1 MGLWGCLLGA
11 NSNMIDSKNT
21 ALQQKIERDDVKLA
35 MSPEQVTEATKKR
48 AKMLEED
55 YNQRVLPNNFRFRD
69 KWLEYSPPSD
79 DDKEID
85 AVKICTRLEVV
96 ARTRDFEGMNHG
108 RLIRFWDTDGIRHEW
123 AMPMRMFA
131 ADGKEYRAELL
142 DRGLIISTEKGAR
155 SLLNTYIQESL
166 PELSLRCVSQTGWVE
181 NSFVLTG
188 TTIGGNED
196 DVVVYQSEQL
206 PLVQFAERGSLDDF
220 HHLSNLSVGNQLM
233 VFALSL
239 AFAPPL
245 LQPLDI
251 ENGGFNLVGPSSI
264 GKTKLLKLAASV
276 WGPPENVQQ
285 WRATSNGL
293 EGVAYSF
300 NDCLLCLDELGQI
313 APQDLGT
320 TVYMLGN
327 GVAKARAQ
335 RTGALRNP
343 KRWRLIYFSSGELG
357 IVEHISASNQK
368 ARVGQEVRAVDLY
381 VGDRKYGCFDDLH
394 NLKSGADFS
403 LLIAEGVSGTY
414 GVAGRTY
421 LEKLVA
427 HKEQAVASVKK
438 LIHEMKNRYCPAGAA
453 GQVCR
458 VFERFAMV
466 AASGELA
473 TSLGITGWE
482 EGIATMAAMSLFEQW
497 LETRGELGNR
507 EEQQIIDQIQLFFEK
522 SAASRF
528 VNVDDMEAK
537 VIDGAGYRQRDGQGW
552 KFYVYPNVYRKEVC
566 KGFDPKYVT
575 KVCLVRGLIVQG
587 NKGEAC
593 PTWRAPGE
601 GSKRFYHFTK
611 AVLPELGGYDD

>member
-1 MGLWGCLLGA
+1 M
-11 NSNMIDSKNT
+11 DSKNT
-21 ALQQKIERDDVKLA
+21 GLQEKSDFNTSL
-35 MSPEQVTEATKKR
+35 SPEQMKKEVMKR
-48 AKMLEED
+48 AKLLEEE
-55 YNQRVLPNNFRFRD
+55 YSQKVLPNNFRFRD
-69 KWLEYSPPSD
+69 KWLEYVPPSGD
-79 DDKEID
+79 DEETNS
-85 AVKICTRLEVV
+85 VKICTRLEVV

-131 ADGKEYRAELL
+131 ADGKEYRSELL

-155 SLLNTYIQESL
+155 TLLNTYIQETL

-181 NSFVLTG
+181 NSFVLPG
-188 TTIGGNED
+188 TTIGGGED
-196 DVVVYQSEQL
+196 DLVVYQSEQL
-206 PLVQFAERGSLDDF
+206 PLIQFAERGSLEDF
-220 HHLSNLSVGNQLM
+220 HQISNLALGNPLM
-233 VFALSL
+233 IFAISL

-245 LQPLDI
+245 LHPLDM
-251 ENGGFNLVGPSSI
+251 ENGGFNLVGPSSV
-264 GKTKLLKLAASV
+264 GKTKLLKLAASI

-293 EGVAYSF
+293 EGVAHAF
-300 NDCLLCLDELGQI
+300 NDSLLCLDELGQI

-335 RTGALRNP
+335 RTGALRFP
-343 KRWRLIYFSSGELG
+343 KRWRTIYFSSGELG

-368 ARVGQEVRAVDLY
+368 ARVGQEVRAVDIY
-381 VGDRKYGCFDDLH
+381 IGDRKYGCFDGLH
-394 NLKSGADFS
+394 NQKNGADFS
-403 LLIAEGVSGTY
+403 LLIAELVSSTY

-421 LEKLVA
+421 LEMLVA
-427 HKEQAVASVKK
+427 QREGAVKAVKK
-438 LIHEMKNRYCPAGAA
+438 LINEMKNHYCPSGAA

-458 VFERFAMV
+458 VFERFSMV

-473 TSLGITGWE
+473 TTFGITGWE
-482 EGIATMAAMSLFEQW
+482 EGVATKAGMNLFEQW

-507 EEQQIIDQIQLFFEK
+507 EEQQVVEQIHLFFEK
-522 SAASRF
+522 NAASRF
-528 VNVDDMEAK
+528 VNIDDMEAK
-537 VIDGAGYRQRDGQGW
+537 VVDGAGYRQRDGQGW

-575 KVCLVRGLIVQG
+575 KVCLARGLIVQG

-611 AVLPELGGYDD
+611 AVLPELGSDDD